1 MMGKKRIL
9 RMGHFVG
16 CGGGVR
22 RGAVV
27 CIGRGKERQEGL
39 QKGRK
44 SILETGQFVGEK
56 GRLRGL
62 QDGRKRGAAV
72 LLKN

>member
-1 MMGKKRIL
+1 M
-9 RMGHFVG
+9 
-16 CGGGVR
+16 
-22 RGAVV
+22 V
-27 CIGRGKERQEGL
+27 CIGRGKEGQRGA

-56 GRLRGL
+56 GRLKGL